1 MAWVL
6 KQYGCGLSTMVH
18 GQKINQINQ
27 NMNHS
32 NQTEIVA
39 DENSSAKQYLLPFI
53 LVISLF
59 FLWGMAHNLDSFLI
73 PHLKKACNLTN
84 TQSVL
89 IDTSIYLA
97 YFLMAIPAGI
107 ILKKWGYK
115 SSMITGLIAFAGGA
129 FLFVPAAN
137 TLSYGTFLLALFIIG
152 CGLTMLE
159 TTANP
164 YAAVLGKPS
173 KSTWRL
179 NLAASFNGLAA
190 PVAGFIGTRFI
201 LSGKSYTDLQLAAMT
216 EVNRNSYFLEEAS
229 AVKIPYIILGS
240 ILVIIALIFCFIHF
254 PEVKTKSIDGA
265 AEGSFLGALK
275 HKHLRW
281 AVVAQL
287 FYVGAQVCVT
297 SFFIRAAQQGGGLDE
312 KSAGYFYILYG
323 TLFMTGRFAGTAIL
337 WYIKPNK
344 LLSIYALISI
354 LLCLVAIFGKGEY
367 VVYALGGLGFF
378 MSIMFPTIF
387 GLGIDGIGDDTKP
400 GSSWLIMSIVG
411 GAVIPLIMAG
421 VIDFYNDKIQLGY
434 SIPLVCFLVILYFGL
449 RGYKIQHKTN

>member
-1 MAWVL
+1 
-6 KQYGCGLSTMVH
+6 
-18 GQKINQINQ
+18 
-27 NMNHS
+27 MNH
-32 NQTEIVA
+32 NNKPEIIIEE
-39 DENSSAKQYLLPFI
+39 DNSSSRQYLLPFI

-73 PHLKKACNLTN
+73 PHLKKACRLNN

-89 IDTSIYLA
+89 IDTSVYLA
-97 YFLMAIPAGI
+97 YFLMAIPAGM
-107 ILKKWGYK
+107 ILKRWGYK
-115 SSMITGLIAFAGGA
+115 VSMITGLLAFAVGA

-137 TLSYGTFLLALFIIG
+137 TLSYASFLIALFIIG
-152 CGLTMLE
+152 CGLTVLE

-164 YAAVLGKPS
+164 YAAVLGRPS

-201 LSGKSYTDLQLAAMT
+201 LSGKSYTDIQLDAMT
-216 EVNRNSYFLEEAS
+216 EVNRNAYLFEEGS
-229 AVKIPYIILGS
+229 TVKIPYIILGS
-240 ILVIIALIFCFIHF
+240 ILIIIALIFCFIHF
-254 PEVKTKSIDGA
+254 PEVKTKSIDGE
-265 AEGSFLGALK
+265 AEGSFLGALR

-281 AVVAQL
+281 AVIAQL

-323 TLFMTGRFAGTAIL
+323 TLFMTGRFAGTAML
-337 WYIKPNK
+337 WYVKANK

-354 LLCLVAIFGKGEY
+354 LLCVVAIFGKGEY
-367 VVYALGGLGFF
+367 VVYALGALGFF

-411 GAVIPLIMAG
+411 GAIIPLVMAS
-421 VIDFYNDKIQLGY
+421 VIDFYNDQIQIGY
-434 SIPLVCFLVILYFGL
+434 AIPLICFLVILYFGL
-449 RGYKIQHKTN
+449 KGYKIAHKKD